1 MNECSHPFSLYL
13 SGSETPVWR
22 TELTQGGALHVA
34 LSFFSA
40 LDRMPKT
47 KPWLLDEQYPEGC
60 EILVDA
66 GAFSASKRPIMDP
79 QGYHDKYT
87 HWLMGNEESNISRL
101 SLVMEYAPPHFPLE
115 SVKDWR
121 EHFWEV
127 HVPREK
133 FIPIWHEEY
142 GLEHLE
148 SMCTRYAHV
157 GIKKPSSRL
166 IEGRLRSLI
175 TTHGIKLHGVGLNT
189 PIDMSKLPYSSVH
202 SMVWLNPT
210 KTSALHIWAQ
220 NRMNIY
226 LGKDVDNALKRH
238 EQDIIDAGFN
248 PDGFKGEHR
257 ELVRYTIWAWA
268 QYEADMCERRERT
281 GGGVISAIRG
291 GADTSPIL
299 NSGEISAQQSNL
311 PVVRGEPKIFPGM
324 EIRSKKVQ
332 VEEGEDPRFVP
343 VPVLKES
350 GLRGC
355 NACLVPESRVLTHHL
370 TWENIG
376 GVVVGDE
383 LSGFDEQ
390 DPVGKGNRRKW
401 RKSIVEEIKWDT
413 KPVYNIITDHGL
425 VSATRDHRWLLH
437 PSELRH
443 QRREGK
449 SSWATT
455 GELISGQSLRGM
467 EIGSPCHITDS
478 FRAGYI
484 SGISDGDGTFR
495 FDPNKDRYNQ
505 PQVYWRV
512 ALTDKEPL
520 ERLKLYLK
528 CFDIEVNIRG
538 FNSGVRVEGDKG
550 IVKIPVQGF
559 QEMYK
564 VETRSMD
571 SLQKILN
578 LTVEQF
584 TPDFAAGY
592 LSGMFDAE
600 GSFDGKSIRIHQI
613 KDTGE
618 LNQCIR
624 SGKLLGLPFYRE
636 NSLTSVRVPGF
647 YINNFFTRCQPAISR
662 KYPKDRSL
670 NVDPWKIE
678 AIEYAGI
685 KDVVDIQTSTSTFFA
700 EGIATHNCYLA
711 ARCPEYNPGAL
722 CAFNLSAEIDTPEAL
737 VSSLTS
743 VLGVQFA
750 RVMFAR
756 AGEEADGSLADPIVS
771 EEMDRYL
778 KMVQTIKEIQSDSSF
793 LEIKVKGAGQ
803 PGLLATIMGNVIGAA
818 QGNQAAQT
826 IRPRLDANRVEE
838 FIGDFID
845 IKDDE

>member
-291 GADTSPIL
+291 GADTSPTL

-355 NACLVPESRVLTHHL
+355 NA
-370 TWENIG
+370 
-376 GVVVGDE
+376 
-383 LSGFDEQ
+383 
-390 DPVGKGNRRKW
+390 
-401 RKSIVEEIKWDT
+401 
-413 KPVYNIITDHGL
+413 
-425 VSATRDHRWLLH
+425 
-437 PSELRH
+437 
-443 QRREGK
+443 
-449 SSWATT
+449 
-455 GELISGQSLRGM
+455 
-467 EIGSPCHITDS
+467 
-478 FRAGYI
+478 
-484 SGISDGDGTFR
+484 
-495 FDPNKDRYNQ
+495 
-505 PQVYWRV
+505 
-512 ALTDKEPL
+512 
-520 ERLKLYLK
+520 
-528 CFDIEVNIRG
+528 
-538 FNSGVRVEGDKG
+538 
-550 IVKIPVQGF
+550 
-559 QEMYK
+559 
-564 VETRSMD
+564 
-571 SLQKILN
+571 
-578 LTVEQF
+578 
-584 TPDFAAGY
+584 
-592 LSGMFDAE
+592 
-600 GSFDGKSIRIHQI
+600 
-613 KDTGE
+613 
-618 LNQCIR
+618 
-624 SGKLLGLPFYRE
+624 
-636 NSLTSVRVPGF
+636 
-647 YINNFFTRCQPAISR
+647 
-662 KYPKDRSL
+662 
-670 NVDPWKIE
+670 
-678 AIEYAGI
+678 
-685 KDVVDIQTSTSTFFA
+685 
-700 EGIATHNCYLA
+700 CYLA